1 MVAAR
6 HPMTPLLANP
16 PLRKPG
22 RRTFLWSLASAGTGF
37 GLSSEP
43 LAAKSDK
50 DAETVLRI
58 RTPEC
63 EVRMSVE
70 YFSNSE
76 IGSFRFRDSL
86 AERAFCLSSNGE
98 EDRAAGNNTK
108 ADSRCVARFS
118 GSIAIAHYHFRSR
131 LSAQSPLRLR
141 ERVLTI
147 DQDSRMDPRPPFER
161 LLAVERE
168 TASDIQAFGYQPD
181 ASAAPAPPLALWC
194 LLRQD
199 LFLNEQSAAFL
210 IVHWKHTFN
219 AIHLLDVIPGDR
231 TELSQA

>member
-1 MVAAR
+1 M
-6 HPMTPLLANP
+6 MEPLPNP

-22 RRTFLWSLASAGTGF
+22 RRAFLWSLVSAGAGF
-37 GLSSEP
+37 SLSSQP

-50 DAETVLRI
+50 DAETVFRI

-98 EDRAAGNNTK
+98 EDRAALNNK
-108 ADSRCVARFS
+108 CVARFS
-118 GSIAIAHYHFRSR
+118 GSIAIAHYHFRSHN
-131 LSAQSPLRLR
+131 SGQSPLRLR

-147 DQDSRMDPRPPFER
+147 DQDRRMDPRPPFER
-161 LLAVERE
+161 LLVVERE

-181 ASAAPAPPLALWC
+181 ASAAPVPPLALWC

-219 AIHLLDVIPGDR
+219 SIHLLDVIPGDR

>member
-1 MVAAR
+1 ME
-6 HPMTPLLANP
+6 PLLNP
-16 PLRKPG
+16 PLHKPG
-22 RRTFLWSLASAGTGF
+22 RRAFLWSLTSAGV
-37 GLSSEP
+37 GLSIATQP

-50 DAETVLRI
+50 DAETVYRI

-63 EVRMSVE
+63 ELRMSVE
-70 YFSNSE
+70 YFANSE

-86 AERAFCLSSNGE
+86 AERAFCLSPNGE
-98 EDRAAGNNTK
+98 EGRAVGDRG
-108 ADSRCVARFS
+108 CVARFS
-118 GSIAIAHYHFRSR
+118 GSVAIAHYHFRSR

-147 DQDSRMDPRPPFER
+147 DQDRRMDPRPPFER

-181 ASAAPAPPLALWC
+181 ASAAPPPPLALWC

-199 LFLNEQSAAFL
+199 LFLNDQPAAFL
-210 IVHWKHTFN
+210 IVHWKHTFD
-219 AIHLLDVIPGDR
+219 AIRLLDVIPGDR
-231 TELSQA
+231 TELVRA

>member
-1 MVAAR
+1 
-6 HPMTPLLANP
+6 MTQLLPSSPLH
-16 PLRKPG
+16 KPD
-22 RRTFLWSLASAGTGF
+22 RRAFLLSLASAGVGV
-37 GLSSEP
+37 GLSSQP

-50 DAETVLRI
+50 DAETVYRI

-98 EDRAAGNNTK
+98 EDRAKGDNTQGDNK
-108 ADSRCVARFS
+108 CVARFS
-118 GSIAIAHYHFRSR
+118 GSIAIAHYHFRSHHA
-131 LSAQSPLRLR
+131 AQSPLRLR

-181 ASAAPAPPLALWC
+181 TSAAPAPPLALWC

-199 LFLNEQSAAFL
+199 LFLNEQPAAFL

>member
-1 MVAAR
+1 MVAAG
-6 HPMTPLLANP
+6 HPMTQLLANP
-16 PLRKPG
+16 PVHKPG
-22 RRTFLWSLASAGTGF
+22 RRAFLWSFASAGVGI
-37 GLSSEP
+37 GLSSQP

-50 DAETVLRI
+50 DAETVFRI

-76 IGSFRFRDSL
+76 IGSFHFRDSL

-98 EDRAAGNNTK
+98 EDRAKG
-108 ADSRCVARFS
+108 DSKCIARFS

-141 ERVLTI
+141 ERVHTI

-231 TELSQA
+231 TELIQT